1 MKQGVGHIVP
11 AHRGEFY
18 KPSRQYRAGRVHI
31 WDDAHT
37 YRIEAGEIGVVLM
50 HATFGS
56 PWEMRPLA
64 EFLAAHGITVICPL
78 FQGHGSTPEAFASA
92 NPAKWIDDA
101 RRAHRWLKERTTRQF
116 LVGQCLG
123 GRVAMALHVEDGL
136 DIAGIV
142 TISTPFTPP
151 PRMPFLPRPF
161 DRWPINLTPKSMPIF
176 RWLNLVPDNTRR
188 INLHS
193 LTPWRCYQLYRPAS
207 AWEIVNRLRARLS
220 TQLHRVNAPCLIVH
234 AEYDHL
240 HPVENA
246 HFAYQRISSAD
257 KELYTIDAVTHIVST
272 NVRTRHVVFKKVLR
286 FIQDRTGSVQQN
298 GCH

>member
-1 MKQGVGHIVP
+1 MKQSTGRIAP
-11 AHRGEFY
+11 AQGRDLY
-18 KPSRQYRAGRVHI
+18 RPSRQYRAGRVNI

-37 YRIEAGEIGVVLM
+37 YRIEAGDVGVVLM

-64 EFLAAHGITVICPL
+64 EFLVAHGITVVCPL

-101 RRAHRWLKERTTRQF
+101 RRALRWLKERTTKQF

-123 GRVAMALHVEDGL
+123 GRVAMALHVEDGI
-136 DIAGIV
+136 DVAGIV
-142 TISTPFTPP
+142 TISTPFTAP
-151 PRMPFLPRPF
+151 PRMPFLPSPF
-161 DRWPINLTPKSMPIF
+161 DRWPIDLMPRSMPLF
-176 RWLNLVPDNTRR
+176 HRLNLVPDNTRR

-207 AWEIVNRLRARLS
+207 AWEIVNRLRAKLS
-220 TQLHRVNAPCLIVH
+220 TQLHRVNVPCLIVH
-234 AEYDHL
+234 AEHDHL

-246 HFAYQRISSAD
+246 HYAYQRISSAD

-272 NVRTRHVVFKKVLR
+272 NVRTRHLVFKKVLR
-286 FIQDRTGSVQQN
+286 FIQDRTGVVQQN
-298 GCH
+298 GGH